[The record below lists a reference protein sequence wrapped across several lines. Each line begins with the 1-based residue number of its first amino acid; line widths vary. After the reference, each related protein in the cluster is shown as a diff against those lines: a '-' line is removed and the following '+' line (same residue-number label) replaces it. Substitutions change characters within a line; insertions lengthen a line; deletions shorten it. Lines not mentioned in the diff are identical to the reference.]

1 MEVILSYDPHFPE
14 TVRRRRDA
22 VLGVT
27 VHYEE
32 YIYIYI
38 MVMNLISKGL
48 I

>member
-22 VLGVT
+22 VLGVA

-32 YIYIYI
+32 NIYESYE
-38 MVMNLISKGL
+38 SYESGC
-48 I
+48 